1 MSKISYKVMAVIII
15 GISILAAEY
24 FYFSN
29 KIYTIEVVEE
39 GLKLTAT
46 GRPGK
51 QAKLVVGISILAAIN
66 IVAILGWLVHRS
78 QQRVVCEGERDM
90 RKTFS
95 KR

>member
-1 MSKISYKVMAVIII
+1 MVVIIV
-15 GISILAAEY
+15 GICILAAEY
-24 FYFSN
+24 FYFTN

-51 QAKLVVGISILAAIN
+51 QAKLIMGISILAAMH
-66 IVAILGWLVHRS
+66 IVVILGWLAYRS
-78 QQRVVCEGERDM
+78 QRRVVCEGERDT

-95 KR
+95 KDS